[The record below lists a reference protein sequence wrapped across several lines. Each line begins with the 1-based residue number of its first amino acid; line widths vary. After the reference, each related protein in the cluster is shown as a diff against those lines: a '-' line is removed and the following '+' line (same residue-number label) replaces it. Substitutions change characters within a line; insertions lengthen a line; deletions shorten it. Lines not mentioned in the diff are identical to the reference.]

1 MTLIFREGKT
11 KGVGKITRLYPI
23 SKGGAATEPSALI
36 NTPQLTEEEAAAGG
50 GAAAGGA
57 VGAVG
62 EGGEGDEGDE
72 GGAFADGVDALPEDE
87 GVGGGEE
94 KTAETGRRRRKK
106 EKAKA
111 MGRHLASSSNRQ

>member
-62 EGGEGDEGDE
+62 EGGE
-72 GGAFADGVDALPEDE
+72 
-87 GVGGGEE
+87 E

>member
-36 NTPQLTEEEAAAGG
+36 NTPQLTEEEAAAGE

-62 EGGEGDEGDE
+62 AVGEGDE
-72 GGAFADGVDALPEDE
+72 
-87 GVGGGEE
+87 GGEE

>member
-36 NTPQLTEEEAAAGG
+36 NTPQLTEEEAAAGE

-57 VGAVG
+57 VGYPW
-62 EGGEGDEGDE
+62 D
-72 GGAFADGVDALPEDE
+72 F
-87 GVGGGEE
+87 
-94 KTAETGRRRRKK
+94 
-106 EKAKA
+106 
-111 MGRHLASSSNRQ
+111 